1 VFVAATSV
9 TARLAVPVVQ
19 VQAQAVASLQ
29 GLVLLALCVQMLP
42 CVVLLVELE
51 GQLEAVVLLVLL
63 WEQVL
68 VQGGLLE
75 GHDLLYL
82 PHMYLR
88 NWYHRPRL
96 CCKGKVGISSLG
108 NCR

>member
-1 VFVAATSV
+1 VAATSV
-9 TARLAVPVVQ
+9 TARSAAPVVQ

-29 GLVLLALCVQMLP
+29 GLVLLALCVQMPP
-42 CVVLLVELE
+42 CVVLLVEPE

-68 VQGGLLE
+68 VQEGLLE

-88 NWYHRPRL
+88 NWYHRLRL
-96 CCKGKVGISSLG
+96 CCRGKVGISSLG

>member
-1 VFVAATSV
+1 VAATSV
-9 TARLAVPVVQ
+9 TARSAAPVVQ

-51 GQLEAVVLLVLL
+51 AQLEAVVLLVLL

-68 VQGGLLE
+68 VQEGLLE

-88 NWYHRPRL
+88 NWYHRLRL

>member
-1 VFVAATSV
+1 VA
-9 TARLAVPVVQ
+9 
-19 VQAQAVASLQ
+19 
-29 GLVLLALCVQMLP
+29 
-42 CVVLLVELE
+42 LLVELE
-51 GQLEAVVLLVLL
+51 GQLEAVVLLVSL

-68 VQGGLLE
+68 VQEGLVE

-88 NWYHRPRL
+88 NWYRRPRL